1 MGLTIKST
9 NEGNFIQVPP
19 GMHLAR
25 CYRII
30 DLGTQK
36 SEYMGQV
43 RNLHKVMIQFE
54 IHSENENGEPLQTS
68 EGKPLILSKTYT
80 ASNNERSSLV
90 KDLQTWRGKEFTDAE
105 RRSIEIAN
113 VLGQWGMVNVVETEN
128 NGRTYTNISSI
139 NPVPATIKKAGLP
152 EGKNPTVIFDLD
164 KFDANVFDSFS
175 EGIQNKIKQSPEW
188 QRVSGSSPTSTSA
201 DNANF
206 DDMESDLPF

>member
-1 MGLTIKST
+1 MGLTIEST
-9 NEGNFIQVPP
+9 NEGSFIQVPP

-36 SEYMGQV
+36 SVYNGET

-105 RRSIEIAN
+105 RKSIEIAK
-113 VLGQWGMVNVVETEN
+113 VLGQWGMVSVVESEN

-139 NPVPATIKKAGLP
+139 NPVPPSMKKNGLP
-152 EGKNPTVIFDLD
+152 EGKNSLVLFDLD
-164 KFDANVFDSFS
+164 KFDSEVFDSFS
-175 EGIQNKIKQSPEW
+175 EGIQNKIKLSPEW
-188 QRVSGSSPTSTSA
+188 QRVGGSTSTSNSA

-206 DDMESDLPF
+206 DDMENDLPF